1 MWGRMF
7 IMFCKNCGNEI
18 KDGVKFCGKCGE
30 KIERE
35 KTQET
40 NEQQDTVNVS
50 KKVISEKSKKSDD
63 DKKWS
68 EMTTYEKIE
77 TVYGT
82 IFLIILLILAIRYHS
97 EIAFAWR
104 IADSKITFIIHLI
117 DCLYILSIW
126 NIPLCI
132 IEVIYFAIKKKM
144 RRAIYAFLSILGCVI
159 VSLIASAILGDV
171 GAEIVFFIALLII
184 GCLIK
189 IFKERVVD
197 KNVL

>member
-1 MWGRMF
+1 MLTKRTLSVIILNNDTLTRVLMWGRTF

-104 IADSKITFIIHLI
+104 IADSKITFIIHL
-117 DCLYILSIW
+117 
-126 NIPLCI
+126 
-132 IEVIYFAIKKKM
+132 
-144 RRAIYAFLSILGCVI
+144 
-159 VSLIASAILGDV
+159 
-171 GAEIVFFIALLII
+171 
-184 GCLIK
+184 
-189 IFKERVVD
+189 ERVHI
-197 KNVL
+197 KH